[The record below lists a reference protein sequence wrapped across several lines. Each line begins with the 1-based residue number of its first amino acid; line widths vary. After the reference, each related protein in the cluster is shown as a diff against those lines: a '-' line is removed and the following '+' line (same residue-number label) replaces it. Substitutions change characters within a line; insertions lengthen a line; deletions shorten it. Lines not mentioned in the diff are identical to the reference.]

1 LDSGLILEKL
11 MSLKAKGLEFRF
23 LEIYFPMWKL
33 VDGHP
38 LTATPLALISSFFHA
53 SPSPLAERLRT
64 PASPA
69 PSPSKHQVP
78 LQSRCQRLIPDHD
91 QRTIKRMNEE
101 ANVRVR
107 WITLAPWEDDLDHS
121 SLSIE
126 EKDNEEKKIL
136 YREKFSR
143 ET

>member
-1 LDSGLILEKL
+1 
-11 MSLKAKGLEFRF
+11 
-23 LEIYFPMWKL
+23 
-33 VDGHP
+33 
-38 LTATPLALISSFFHA
+38 
-53 SPSPLAERLRT
+53 
-64 PASPA
+64 
-69 PSPSKHQVP
+69 
-78 LQSRCQRLIPDHD
+78 
-91 QRTIKRMNEE
+91 MNEE

-136 YREKFSR
+136 DREKFSR